1 MMSAPS
7 YAAGVPGSID
17 WAAKKPLRRPRPI
30 TPTPPMSLIRA
41 FVVEDSPVIRDNL
54 VSALE
59 ELVPLK
65 VVGWADDEAG
75 ALRWLGDPANGCDLA
90 ILDIFLRAGSGTGI
104 LRALRDA
111 GSPLR
116 RVVLTNYASPEL
128 ARHCLDLGAARVFD
142 KSRDIDALIN
152 YCAALPPPA

>member
-1 MMSAPS
+1 
-7 YAAGVPGSID
+7 
-17 WAAKKPLRRPRPI
+17 
-30 TPTPPMSLIRA
+30 MSLIRA

-54 VSALE
+54 ESALE

-90 ILDIFLRAGSGTGI
+90 ILDIFLRTGSGTGI

-116 RVVLTNYASPEL
+116 RVVLTNYASPDL
-128 ARHCLDLGAARVFD
+128 ARQCLDLGAVRVFD

-152 YCAALPPPA
+152 YCAALPPPPA

>member
-1 MMSAPS
+1 
-7 YAAGVPGSID
+7 
-17 WAAKKPLRRPRPI
+17 
-30 TPTPPMSLIRA
+30 MSLIRA
-41 FVVEDSPVIRDNL
+41 FLVEDSPVIRDNL

-75 ALRWLGDPANGCDLA
+75 ALRWLADPAHGCDLA
-90 ILDIFLRAGSGTGI
+90 ILDIFLRSGSGTGI
-104 LRALRDA
+104 LRALRGA

-116 RVVLTNYASPEL
+116 RVVLTNYASPEM
-128 ARHCLDLGAARVFD
+128 ARQCLDLGAERVFD

-152 YCAALPPPA
+152 YCAALTPPG